1 MPYVETEIFVE
12 ATPEACYE
20 IASDMEKFPSFMP
33 NVEEITVLERGE
45 SWASTRWISRL
56 QGRPVKWIEREDF
69 DPEALTIEYR
79 QTEGDLKTFEGG
91 WAFVRQDGG
100 TRIHLTVDASLGVPM
115 LAAALD
121 PLIRKLVRDNCNAM
135 LQAIKA
141 EAENSQ

>member
-12 ATPEACYE
+12 ATPETCYE
-20 IASDMEKFPSFMP
+20 IASDMEEFPAFMP
-33 NVEEITVLERGE
+33 NVDEITVLERGE
-45 SWASTRWISRL
+45 NWASTRWVSRL
-56 QGRPVKWIEREDF
+56 QGRPVKWIEREEF

-91 WAFVRQDGG
+91 WTFHRENGG

-135 LQAIKA
+135 LKAIKA
-141 EAENSQ
+141 EAENSH